1 VKNETDTLSILSTIA
16 ENYSLN
22 LIILFGSQATG
33 KTNSESDWDIAVK
46 GAHILSLDQRLDMI
60 GEFEKI
66 YPNIDLVDI
75 RRADPL
81 LLACIALEGK
91 SLFESD
97 PLQFEEFKLFARVQ
111 YIDARPLLDRVLKS
125 NKEFADSLKD
135 PS

>member
-1 VKNETDTLSILSTIA
+1 MKNETDTLSILSTIA